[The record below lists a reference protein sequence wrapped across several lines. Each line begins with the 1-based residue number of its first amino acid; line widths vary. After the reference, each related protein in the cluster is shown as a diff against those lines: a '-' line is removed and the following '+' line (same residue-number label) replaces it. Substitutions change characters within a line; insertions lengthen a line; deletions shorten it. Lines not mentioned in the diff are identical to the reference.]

1 MALSHTGI
9 KFRLTQSE
17 SETGSATLSAALA
30 KTGDNAPLSH
40 ADLDANFV
48 ELGKAIQLTDDKI
61 DALTLTDISN
71 VDTTGLATGMVLK
84 YNGTNWAA
92 TAITEEDLSNNSTT
106 DLAEGT
112 NLYFTDAR
120 ARAAISE
127 NSDQLAYDSSTGV
140 MTFTQGDTDTVSEG
154 STNLYFTD
162 ARADA
167 RIGAASI
174 NALSDVTINSATSGQ
189 ALTWNGSAFVNSAV
203 GFANISGK
211 PTTLAGYGI
220 TDSFSGSYNNL
231 TDIPTLVGYLAGT
244 SDGSADQILATNA
257 NGTFKWV
264 NNQATSGIQLNS
276 LSVGAEASASGDG
289 GIAYDNTTGIFTYT
303 PPDLSTFITATGN
316 TTFST
321 QQITNLTDLRA
332 SGSGI
337 TVGDPSATFD
347 SGTGAFTAETNL
359 DVKGDITGDEIET
372 FGRADFSE
380 QIVVWLDDDHEN
392 ATGTKSFIFDANA
405 TGDKLKVTGDSRITG
420 ALEVTSTTKTGTITV
435 GSNTTLADGLLTVD
449 ALAGR
454 GSNTELDIQSG
465 TTLFV
470 KSGAKFRLRADA
482 PASLVGEAGDKA
494 GMVAVDPNYIYVCTS
509 SYDGTTVI
517 WKRASYDGASGGGGL
532 ANLVD
537 DTSPQLGGTLD
548 LNSNNITTSANNF
561 NITTDSGSN
570 ITEIAI
576 GSDSGSGFTLE
587 GIGIN
592 SSTNSG
598 EDIVLLGDL
607 NFTSGMV
614 TGELIGMMAYDNATS
629 KSAINGL
636 AGGTINGTTATL
648 GFLSAEAPLYLV
660 GNSGLSNEVG
670 LAVGTPADA
679 RIHVLDSSSNT
690 IYKFPATDG
699 TANQVLTTDGN
710 GDLSWTSTIPGYYSL
725 ADWKTL
731 IAASTDFADFQS
743 RVAAL

>member
-48 ELGKAIQLTDDKI
+48 ELVKAIQLTDDKV

-71 VDTTGLATGMVLK
+71 VDTTNLATGMVLK

-127 NSDQLAYDSSTGV
+127 NSDQLSYDSSTGV

-211 PTTLAGYGI
+211 PTTMAGYGI

-303 PPDLSTFITATGN
+303 PPNLSTFITATGN
-316 TTFST
+316 TTFAT
-321 QQITNLTDLRA
+321 QQITNLTDLRGSA
-332 SGSGI
+332 SAI
-337 TVGDPSATFD
+337 TIGDPSATFD

-392 ATGTKSFIFDANA
+392 TGTKSFVFDANA
-405 TGDKLKVTGDSRITG
+405 SGDKLKVTGDSKITG
-420 ALEVTSTTKTGTITV
+420 ALEVTSTTQTGTITV

-482 PASLVGEAGDKA
+482 PASLVGEAGDKS
-494 GMVAVDPNYIYVCTS
+494 GLVAVDTNYIYVCTS

-517 WKRASYDGASGGGGL
+517 WKRASYDGASGSGTPGG
-532 ANLVD
+532 ATTQV
-537 DTSPQLGGTLD
+537 QY
-548 LNSNNITTSANNF
+548 NN
-561 NITTDSGSN
+561 SGSF
-570 ITEIAI
+570 A
-576 GSDSGSGFTLE
+576 GDSDFTW
-587 GIGIN
+587 N
-592 SSTNSG
+592 SSTNTLFAKNIEADSIAPPSTLSG
-598 EDIVLLGDL
+598 TFNITSPTTITMNAASGAGEVKSEVPFRLMPKTQAQLQGG
-607 NFTSGMV
+607 FTASSGSMV
-614 TGELIGMMAYDNATS
+614 AVSDNGYKPAYYD
-629 KSAINGL
+629 G
-636 AGGTINGTTATL
+636 
-648 GFLSAEAPLYLV
+648 
-660 GNSGLSNEVG
+660 SNWKYV
-670 LAVGTPADA
+670 
-679 RIHVLDSSSNT
+679 
-690 IYKFPATDG
+690 ATDV
-699 TANQVLTTDGN
+699 NV
-710 GDLSWTSTIPGYYSL
+710 
-725 ADWKTL
+725 
-731 IAASTDFADFQS
+731 
-743 RVAAL
+743 

>member
-48 ELGKAIQLTDDKI
+48 ELGKAIQLTDDKV
-61 DALTLTDISN
+61 DALELTNISD
-71 VDTTGLATGMVLK
+71 VDTTNLAPGQVLK
-84 YNGTNWAA
+84 WNGSNWAA
-92 TAITEEDLSNNSTT
+92 TAETEDDLSNNSTT

-140 MTFTQGDTDTVSEG
+140 MTFTQGDTDTVPEG
-154 STNLYFTD
+154 STNKYFTD
-162 ARADA
+162 AKADA
-167 RIGAASI
+167 RIAAASI

-203 GFANISGK
+203 DFANLSGT
-211 PTTLAGYGI
+211 PTDMAGYGI
-220 TDSFSGSYNNL
+220 TDFFSGSYNNL

-303 PPDLSTFITATGN
+303 PPDLSTFITAAGN
-316 TTFST
+316 TTFAT

-332 SGSGI
+332 SASAI
-337 TVGDPSATFD
+337 TIGDPSATFD
-347 SGTGAFTAETNL
+347 SSTGAFTAETNL

-380 QIVVWLDDDHEN
+380 QIVVWLTNDHEN

-405 TGDKLKVTGDSRITG
+405 SGDKLKVIGDSKITG
-420 ALEVTSTTKTGTITV
+420 ALEVTSTTQTGTITV

-482 PASLVGEAGDKA
+482 PANLVGEAGDKA
-494 GMVAVDPNYIYVCTS
+494 GLVAVDTNYIYVCTS

-517 WKRASYDGASGGGGL
+517 WKRASYDGAG
-532 ANLVD
+532 ANVSESSFSVQTAD
-537 DTSPQLGGTLD
+537 FNVVAGERYGIDTSSNTVTATLP
-548 LNSNNITTSANNF
+548 
-561 NITTDSGSN
+561 GSPS
-570 ITEIAI
+570 TGDAI
-576 GSDSGSGFTLE
+576 YFAD
-587 GIGIN
+587 
-592 SSTNSG
+592 
-598 EDIVLLGDL
+598 
-607 NFTSGMV
+607 
-614 TGELIGMMAYDNATS
+614 
-629 KSAINGL
+629 
-636 AGGTINGTTATL
+636 AGGNYATNKLTLARNGNTIMGSASDMDVTTNNQSVGVFYNGTTW
-648 GFLSAEAPLYLV
+648 
-660 GNSGLSNEVG
+660 
-670 LAVGTPADA
+670 
-679 RIHVLDSSSNT
+679 RI
-690 IYKFPATDG
+690 Y
-699 TANQVLTTDGN
+699 
-710 GDLSWTSTIPGYYSL
+710 
-725 ADWKTL
+725 
-731 IAASTDFADFQS
+731 
-743 RVAAL
+743 

>member
-61 DALTLTDISN
+61 DALTLTDISD

-257 NGTFKWV
+257 DGTFKWV

-332 SGSGI
+332 SGSAI
-337 TVGDPSATFD
+337 TIGDPSATFD
-347 SGTGAFTAETNL
+347 SNTGAFTTETNL

-380 QIVVWLDDDHEN
+380 QIVVWLDDDHGN
-392 ATGTKSFIFDANA
+392 TGTKSFVFDANA
-405 TGDKLKVTGDSRITG
+405 SGDKLKVTGDSKITG
-420 ALEVTSTTKTGTITV
+420 ALEVTSTTQTGTITV

-482 PASLVGEAGDKA
+482 PASSVGEAGDKA
-494 GMVAVDPNYIYVCTS
+494 GMFAVDPNYSYVCTS
-509 SYDGTTVI
+509 SYDGTTNI
-517 WKRASYDGASGGGGL
+517 WKR
-532 ANLVD
+532 
-537 DTSPQLGGTLD
+537 
-548 LNSNNITTSANNF
+548 
-561 NITTDSGSN
+561 
-570 ITEIAI
+570 
-576 GSDSGSGFTLE
+576 
-587 GIGIN
+587 
-592 SSTNSG
+592 
-598 EDIVLLGDL
+598 
-607 NFTSGMV
+607 
-614 TGELIGMMAYDNATS
+614 
-629 KSAINGL
+629 
-636 AGGTINGTTATL
+636 TA
-648 GFLSAEAPLYLV
+648 
-660 GNSGLSNEVG
+660 
-670 LAVGTPADA
+670 
-679 RIHVLDSSSNT
+679 
-690 IYKFPATDG
+690 
-699 TANQVLTTDGN
+699 
-710 GDLSWTSTIPGYYSL
+710 W
-725 ADWKTL
+725 
-731 IAASTDFADFQS
+731 STDTW
-743 RVAAL
+743 

>member
-48 ELGKAIQLTDDKI
+48 ELGKAIQLTDDKV
-61 DALTLTDISN
+61 DALELTNISD
-71 VDTTGLATGMVLK
+71 VDTTNLAPGQVLK
-84 YNGTNWAA
+84 WNGSNWAA
-92 TAITEEDLSNNSTT
+92 TAETEDDLSNNSTT

-140 MTFTQGDTDTVSEG
+140 MTFTQGDTDTVPEG
-154 STNLYFTD
+154 STNKYFTD
-162 ARADA
+162 AKADA
-167 RIGAASI
+167 RIAAASI

-203 GFANISGK
+203 DFANLSGT
-211 PTTLAGYGI
+211 PTTMAGYGI
-220 TDSFSGSYNNL
+220 TDFFSGSYNNL

-303 PPDLSTFITATGN
+303 PPDLSTFITAAGN
-316 TTFST
+316 TTFAT

-332 SGSGI
+332 SASAI
-337 TVGDPSATFD
+337 TIGDPSATFD
-347 SGTGAFTAETNL
+347 SSTGAFTAETNL

-380 QIVVWLDDDHEN
+380 QIVVWLTNDHEN

-405 TGDKLKVTGDSRITG
+405 SGDKLKVIGDSKITG
-420 ALEVTSTTKTGTITV
+420 ALEVTSTTQTGTITV

-482 PASLVGEAGDKA
+482 PSSSIGEAGDKA
-494 GMVAVDPNYIYVCTS
+494 GMFAVDTNYSYVCTS
-509 SYDGTTVI
+509 SYDGTTNI
-517 WKRASYDGASGGGGL
+517 WKR
-532 ANLVD
+532 
-537 DTSPQLGGTLD
+537 
-548 LNSNNITTSANNF
+548 
-561 NITTDSGSN
+561 
-570 ITEIAI
+570 
-576 GSDSGSGFTLE
+576 
-587 GIGIN
+587 
-592 SSTNSG
+592 
-598 EDIVLLGDL
+598 
-607 NFTSGMV
+607 
-614 TGELIGMMAYDNATS
+614 
-629 KSAINGL
+629 
-636 AGGTINGTTATL
+636 TA
-648 GFLSAEAPLYLV
+648 
-660 GNSGLSNEVG
+660 
-670 LAVGTPADA
+670 
-679 RIHVLDSSSNT
+679 
-690 IYKFPATDG
+690 
-699 TANQVLTTDGN
+699 
-710 GDLSWTSTIPGYYSL
+710 W
-725 ADWKTL
+725 
-731 IAASTDFADFQS
+731 STDTW
-743 RVAAL
+743 

>member
-48 ELGKAIQLTDDKI
+48 ELVKAIQLTDDKV

-71 VDTTGLATGMVLK
+71 VDTTNLATGMVLK

-203 GFANISGK
+203 GFANISGT

-316 TTFST
+316 TTFAT
-321 QQITNLTDLRA
+321 QQITNLTDLRGSA
-332 SGSGI
+332 SAI
-337 TVGDPSATFD
+337 TIGDPSATFD
-347 SGTGAFTAETNL
+347 SGTGAFTSETNL

-392 ATGTKSFIFDANA
+392 TGTKSFVFDANA
-405 TGDKLKVTGDSRITG
+405 SGDKLKVTGDSKITG
-420 ALEVTSTTKTGTITV
+420 ALEVTSTTQTGTITV

-470 KSGAKFRLRADA
+470 KSGAKFRLRADS
-482 PASLVGEAGDKA
+482 PSSSIGEAGDKA
-494 GMVAVDPNYIYVCTS
+494 GLVAIDTNYIYVCTS
-509 SYDGTTVI
+509 SYDGTTNI
-517 WKRASYDGASGGGGL
+517 WKR
-532 ANLVD
+532 
-537 DTSPQLGGTLD
+537 
-548 LNSNNITTSANNF
+548 
-561 NITTDSGSN
+561 
-570 ITEIAI
+570 
-576 GSDSGSGFTLE
+576 
-587 GIGIN
+587 
-592 SSTNSG
+592 
-598 EDIVLLGDL
+598 
-607 NFTSGMV
+607 
-614 TGELIGMMAYDNATS
+614 
-629 KSAINGL
+629 
-636 AGGTINGTTATL
+636 TA
-648 GFLSAEAPLYLV
+648 
-660 GNSGLSNEVG
+660 
-670 LAVGTPADA
+670 
-679 RIHVLDSSSNT
+679 
-690 IYKFPATDG
+690 
-699 TANQVLTTDGN
+699 
-710 GDLSWTSTIPGYYSL
+710 W
-725 ADWKTL
+725 
-731 IAASTDFADFQS
+731 STDTW
-743 RVAAL
+743 